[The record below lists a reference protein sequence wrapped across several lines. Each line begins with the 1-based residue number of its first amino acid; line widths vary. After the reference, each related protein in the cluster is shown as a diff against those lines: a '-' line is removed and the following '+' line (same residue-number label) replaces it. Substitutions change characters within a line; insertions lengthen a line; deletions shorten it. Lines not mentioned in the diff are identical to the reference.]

1 VWGLRLGEDSDE
13 GVEDVN
19 VGRRR
24 EGGEE
29 KKSGVYKAV

>member
-1 VWGLRLGEDSDE
+1 VWGVGLGEDSDE

-29 KKSGVYKAV
+29 KKSGVDKAV

>member
-1 VWGLRLGEDSDE
+1 MWDLRLGEDSDE

-19 VGRRR
+19 MGRRR

-29 KKSGVYKAV
+29 KKSGVDKAV